1 MANEI
6 RRLFV
11 TPPMAVARLG
21 SSTSAV
27 EAYAWVDA
35 EVPRYDGKTTIVPDW
50 TLAVEPDGSVRPYM
64 PTDISFRD
72 GDRIR
77 PVAPFFEIWA
87 STGADGSSP
96 DSWVDQPLSAKL
108 LSDNGFQLADVVLS
122 VSAANRKAARR
133 AGNAALVFG
142 TNTPMRIAGNDHGKR
157 FIEGRSPPSTRP
169 MIPESRNIPL
179 GYVQVLR
186 PSGNAEGH
194 PWFGDVDLE
203 TLRFRLWPAAGEFY
217 GPPQAAEAKPELGRN
232 QPAVDKA
239 NAFLD
244 DQAGWYG
251 ASTLSI
257 VAPPDTYD
265 SIDSNT
271 GSTGPSL
278 GVVDDTCEVH
288 FEVQLVGQAGEDVRP
303 GRAVAFV
310 APPDFAP
317 DRRPFL
323 SVADEFNDRSGDWVE
338 RNDALDGDELDDWVE
353 DFFER
358 IYETVSLFNLDD
370 FAGRRA
376 IRIPAVQLRPD
387 DLDKGDRPTPELAL
401 GGRDRLRNPLY
412 SLPGSTPQLP
422 LPLTKHARM
431 RHRDLADL
439 QGLEKLVGSMPDRI
453 LELVRPPFFVGPE
466 ETRGA
471 SSMQMPPFMR
481 QSNAQPLTV
490 VGWQYELLKK
500 WIAYTQTKPKG
511 ALMPGAEISEK
522 AARRKEAVLA
532 SLDIGKKKG

>member
-1 MANEI
+1 MANDI
-6 RRLFV
+6 RRLFII
-11 TPPMAVARLG
+11 PPMAVARLG
-21 SSTSAV
+21 SSTTAV
-27 EAYAWVDA
+27 EAYNWADV

-50 TLAVEPDGSVRPYM
+50 TLAVEVDGSLRPYK
-64 PTDISFRD
+64 PTEISFRD

-87 STGADGSSP
+87 STGTDGSAP
-96 DSWVDQPLSAKL
+96 DTWVDCPLSEQL
-108 LSDNGFQLADVVLS
+108 LDDNGFRLEDVVLR
-122 VSAANRKAARR
+122 VEAANRKAARR

-142 TNTPMRIAGNDHGKR
+142 TKAPIELTGANYGKHS
-157 FIEGRSPPSTRP
+157 IEGRSPASTRP
-169 MIPESRNIPL
+169 MIPENKSIPL
-179 GYVQVLR
+179 GHVQFVR
-186 PSGNAEGH
+186 ATNNVEGH

-203 TLRFRLWPAAGEFY
+203 TIRFRLWPAAGEFY
-217 GPPQAAEAKPELGRN
+217 GPPQAAEARPELGRN
-232 QPAVDKA
+232 QPAVRKE

-288 FEVQLVGQAGEDVRP
+288 FTVRLTGQIGDEVRP
-303 GRAVAFV
+303 GRAAAFV

-323 SVADEFNDRSGDWVE
+323 SVADEFNDRAGDWQQ
-338 RNDALDGDELDDWVE
+338 RNDQMSGEELEDWIE

-358 IYETVSLFNLDD
+358 VYETVSLFNLDD
-370 FAGRRA
+370 YVLRRA
-376 IRIPAVQLRPD
+376 IEILPD
-387 DLDKGDRPTPELAL
+387 DLRPKDLDGGSRPRPQFAL
-401 GGRDRLRNPLY
+401 GGRDPLRNPLFP
-412 SLPGSTPQLP
+412 LPGSTAQQP
-422 LPLTKHARM
+422 LPMSTHAKM

-439 QGLEKLVGSMPDRI
+439 QGLEKLVAATPDRI
-453 LELVRPPFFVGPE
+453 LELVRPPFFVGPQ

-481 QSNAQPLTV
+481 QSNAEPLTV
-490 VGWQYELLKK
+490 VGWQHELLKK
-500 WIAYTQTKPKG
+500 WIAHTQAKPKG
-511 ALMPGAEISEK
+511 ARMLGTGISEK
-522 AARRKEAVLA
+522 ASRRRKAVLA
-532 SLDIGKKKG
+532 SLDLG

>member
-1 MANEI
+1 MANDI
-6 RRLFV
+6 RRLFI
-11 TPPMAVARLG
+11 TPPIAVARLG

-27 EAYAWVDA
+27 EAYAWADV
-35 EVPRYDGKTTIVPDW
+35 EVPRYDGKTTLVPEW

-72 GDRIR
+72 GDHIR

-87 STGADGSSP
+87 STGAEGSAP
-96 DSWVDQPLSAKL
+96 DTWVDAPLSEKL
-108 LSDNGFQLADVVLS
+108 LDDNGFQLGDVFLS

-133 AGNAALVFG
+133 AGNPGLVFG
-142 TNTPMRIAGNDHGKR
+142 TNTPLELTGADHGKH

-169 MIPESRNIPL
+169 MIPEDKSIPL
-179 GYVQVLR
+179 GHVQFLR
-186 PSGNAEGH
+186 STGNAEGH
-194 PWFGDVDLE
+194 PWFGDVNLE
-203 TLRFRLWPAAGEFY
+203 TLRFRLWPAAGSFY
-217 GPPQAAEAKPELGRN
+217 GPPQAAEARPELGRD
-232 QPAVDKA
+232 QPAVPTE

-251 ASTLSI
+251 AATLPI
-257 VAPPDTYD
+257 VAPPNTYD

-288 FEVQLVGQAGEDVRP
+288 FKVLLAGQAGQDIRP
-303 GRAVAFV
+303 GRAAAFV

-323 SVADEFNDRSGDWVE
+323 SVADEFNDRSGDWKQ
-338 RNDALDGDELDDWVE
+338 RNDDINGDELDDWIE

-358 IYETVSLFNLDD
+358 AYETVSLFNLDD
-370 FAGRRA
+370 YVLRRA
-376 IRIPAVQLRPD
+376 IEIPAADLKPD
-387 DLDKGDRPTPELAL
+387 DLDKGNRPRPEFAL
-401 GGRDRLRNPLY
+401 GGRDRLRNPIF
-412 SLPGSTPQLP
+412 SLPGSTQQLP
-422 LPLTKHARM
+422 LPLTRHARM

-439 QGLEKLVGSMPDRI
+439 QGLERLVGSTPNRI
-453 LELVRPPFFVGPE
+453 LDLVRPPFFVGPD

-481 QSNAQPLTV
+481 QSNAEPLTV
-490 VGWQYELLKK
+490 VGWQHELLKK
-500 WIAYTQTKPKG
+500 WVAYTQTKPKG
-511 ALMPGAEISEK
+511 APAPVTAISEK

-532 SLDIGKKKG
+532 SLDVGKKKG